1 MVSFLLDFLHA
12 FHVIAGPAYLF
23 HSLLWNDALAC
34 PACADEQFYL
44 EPYIGFMGVRPYCGH
59 FWQRVALYH
68 DSDCSSASSIYGS
81 DGSVS
86 HGSFTW
92 LPVSQT
98 GSTLWAIHFKEESIR
113 LCHPECSEGSL
124 AGQRSFA
131 ALRMTIVKRHRF
143 TSFMFC

>member
-59 FWQRVALYH
+59 FRQRVALYH
-68 DSDCSSASSIYGS
+68 VLVVPRHLQSMLLMVVYHMG
-81 DGSVS
+81 V
-86 HGSFTW
+86 
-92 LPVSQT
+92 LPGYLSP
-98 GSTLWAIHFKEESIR
+98 LWA
-113 LCHPECSEGSL
+113 
-124 AGQRSFA
+124 
-131 ALRMTIVKRHRF
+131 
-143 TSFMFC
+143 

>member
-59 FWQRVALYH
+59 FRQRVALYH
-68 DSDCSSASSIYGS
+68 DSYCSSASSIYEGIPS
-81 DGSVS
+81 GGSVS
-86 HGSFTW
+86 HRCVHKTHPLLLYSGRFPQISINLHLDNYCSLVTNGPIF
-92 LPVSQT
+92 LAKKECCNEC
-98 GSTLWAIHFKEESIR
+98 STLSTN
-113 LCHPECSEGSL
+113 L
-124 AGQRSFA
+124 A
-131 ALRMTIVKRHRF
+131 
-143 TSFMFC
+143 